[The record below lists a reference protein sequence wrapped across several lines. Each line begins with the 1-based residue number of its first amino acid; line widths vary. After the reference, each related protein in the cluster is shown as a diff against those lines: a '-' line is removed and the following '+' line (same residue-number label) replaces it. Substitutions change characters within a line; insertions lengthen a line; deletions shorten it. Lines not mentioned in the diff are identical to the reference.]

1 MEGLVAPIRECQDH
15 WGQVRAL
22 FVYPLHRT
30 THVSIWD
37 RPHLQVAAECSIGAW
52 PRAHSFRRCDILP
65 IRTCEPGHDGY
76 VLCRPVRTRD
86 DSRGIS

>member
-1 MEGLVAPIRECQDH
+1 MVPTRACQDH

-22 FVYPLHRT
+22 VGCPLHRA

-37 RPHLQVAAECSIGAW
+37 RPHFQVVVECSIGAW
-52 PRAHSFRRCDILP
+52 PCAHSFRRCDILP
-65 IRTCEPGHDGY
+65 IRPCEPGHDGCRHD
-76 VLCRPVRTRD
+76 VLCRPGRTRD